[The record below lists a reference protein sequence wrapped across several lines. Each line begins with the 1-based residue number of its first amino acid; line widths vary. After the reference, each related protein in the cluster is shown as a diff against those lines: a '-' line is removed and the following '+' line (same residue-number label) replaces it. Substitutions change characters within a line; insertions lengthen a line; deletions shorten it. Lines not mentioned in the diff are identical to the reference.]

1 MRSNPAAPNPT
12 TLPQTIPLRPALLH
26 LEPLTIH
33 QPLRLH
39 EYSLFLRL
47 KKTDTRHQRFLN
59 DLVHLLRLLE
69 RRSDPLTL
77 RFHHL
82 DPDLRLLRYPL
93 KPGQVRILHQL
104 EQYLKPPGPAQ
115 KLRGSNF
122 LPQLTRK
129 KPLRLLY
136 GKPEKLRQKNFPP
149 AEGLPLPVPS
159 QMLPKLLRLL
169 IMQKRLDT

>member
-1 MRSNPAAPNPT
+1 MSSNPAAPNPT
-12 TLPQTIPLRPALLH
+12 TLPQIPLRPVRLH

-33 QPLRLH
+33 QHLRLH
-39 EYSLFLRL
+39 ENSLCLRL
-47 KKTDTRHQRFLN
+47 KKTDTRHPRSLN

-77 RFHHL
+77 RYHHL

-93 KPGQVRILHQL
+93 KPEQVRILHQQ
-104 EQYLKPPGPAQ
+104 EQYLKPPGPVQ

-129 KPLRLLY
+129 KLLKPLY

-149 AEGLPLPVPS
+149 VEGHPLPVLDL
-159 QMLPKLLRLL
+159 MLPKLLRLL
-169 IMQKRLDT
+169 IKQKKLDT